1 MLSCKSFPIKTIQ
14 NLFFGRCTAATEDR
28 VGTSLSGWPLHLLQ
42 SSRPLSKPTQYFAQQ
57 TYLWTSTEIYTK
69 KEMMKKDKRDSMI
82 NLEPRGQC
90 FFGDVFL
97 YAAISL
103 NFQISRKKILIY
115 RGRFLWQT
123 RVIEKTDWEKMTTGT
138 WVWASK
144 AFLWVPKQF
153 HARHGTA
160 VAYLLSALFGVGASH
175 LGKKIF
181 RSPLTRVMMRNS

>member
-1 MLSCKSFPIKTIQ
+1 MSQKIHNPKSKAQTSKQDQASHQKNNFMLSCKSFPIKNNP
-14 NLFFGRCTAATEDR
+14 NLFFGRCTDAIEDR
-28 VGTSLSGWPLHLLQ
+28 MGTSLSGWPLHLLQ
-42 SSRPLSKPTQYFAQQ
+42 CSRPLSKPTQYSAEQ
-57 TYLWTSTEIYTK
+57 TYLWTSTDIYTK

-123 RVIEKTDWEKMTTGT
+123 RVIQKTD
-138 WVWASK
+138 
-144 AFLWVPKQF
+144 
-153 HARHGTA
+153 
-160 VAYLLSALFGVGASH
+160 
-175 LGKKIF
+175 
-181 RSPLTRVMMRNS
+181 